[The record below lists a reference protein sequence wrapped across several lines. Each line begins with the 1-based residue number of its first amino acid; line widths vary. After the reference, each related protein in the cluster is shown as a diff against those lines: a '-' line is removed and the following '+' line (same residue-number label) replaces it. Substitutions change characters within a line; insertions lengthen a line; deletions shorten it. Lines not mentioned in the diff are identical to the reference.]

1 MDITLDST
9 NSRYLI
15 RAYEAGIL
23 RINEDA
29 YHQSVIVTPEQLI
42 HPWEPQNFES
52 LRQKHL
58 AELMISSPDII
69 LIGTGEKWQIIPPEW
84 LMIFYDLQIGV
95 EVMNT
100 HSACTTFNVL
110 AAEGRKVV
118 AGLLII

>member
-15 RAYEAGIL
+15 RAYEAGKL
-23 RINEDA
+23 HINDEIFS
-29 YHQSVIVTPEQLI
+29 HSVIVTPEQLI
-42 HPWEPQNFES
+42 HPWTPKNFDS
-52 LRQKHL
+52 LRKAHL

-69 LIGTGEKWQIIPPEW
+69 LIGTGEKWKIIPSEW
-84 LMIFYDLQIGV
+84 LMIFYELQIGV

-118 AGLLII
+118 AGLLIV